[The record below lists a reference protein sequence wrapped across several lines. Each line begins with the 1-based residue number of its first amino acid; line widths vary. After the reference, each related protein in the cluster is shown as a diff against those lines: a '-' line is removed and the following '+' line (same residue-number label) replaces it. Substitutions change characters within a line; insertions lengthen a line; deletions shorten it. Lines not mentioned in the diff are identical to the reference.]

1 MNNIKFGNKV
11 INLSSP
17 VFVIAEVGVNHILET
32 KDLASIP
39 LNSSLEVA
47 FKLVDSAKKAG
58 ADAIKFQSFS
68 AKKLQYNGISK
79 PKYQKK
85 NLSNKINI
93 SYFDLLK
100 SLETSHEDQIKISN
114 YCKKNAHPKVKRF
127 IKVGNCKKLPY
138 KDNSFDLVISIS
150 TIHNLEKKFIKQA
163 LNELIR
169 VSKGSIFIRVKA
181 FKNIRQ
187 KKFIDKWNLVAKSN
201 LSEKQWIKLF
211 KQVNFK
217 GDYSFSKF

>member
-1 MNNIKFGNKV
+1 MNENNIFWRLYPQSKRENISQKRVLVPEKIRKKLQKFPKEYFDGERAFGYGGYYYNIKFFDKIVKKMIKYYRLKNNSKILDVGCAKGFMIYDFKQNNP
-11 INLSSP
+11 NLIVRGIDISS
-17 VFVIAEVGVNHILET
+17 
-32 KDLASIP
+32 
-39 LNSSLEVA
+39 
-47 FKLVDSAKKAG
+47 
-58 ADAIKFQSFS
+58 
-68 AKKLQYNGISK
+68 
-79 PKYQKK
+79 
-85 NLSNKINI
+85 
-93 SYFDLLK
+93 
-100 SLETSHEDQIKISN
+100 

-187 KKFIDKWNLVAKSN
+187 KKLINKWNLVAKSN

>member
-1 MNNIKFGNKV
+1 MNENNIFWRLYPKSKRENVSQKRV
-11 INLSSP
+11 L
-17 VFVIAEVGVNHILET
+17 VLE
-32 KDLASIP
+32 KI
-39 LNSSLEVA
+39 
-47 FKLVDSAKKAG
+47 KK
-58 ADAIKFQSFS
+58 
-68 AKKLQYNGISK
+68 
-79 PKYQKK
+79 
-85 NLSNKINI
+85 
-93 SYFDLLK
+93 K
-100 SLETSHEDQIKISN
+100 SQ
-114 YCKKNAHPKVKRF
+114 
-127 IKVGNCKKLPY
+127 KLPY
-138 KDNSFDLVISIS
+138 KDNSFNLVLSIS

-211 KQVNFK
+211 KQVKFE

>member
-1 MNNIKFGNKV
+1 MIKYYRLKNNSKI
-11 INLSSP
+11 LD
-17 VFVIAEVGVNHILET
+17 VGC
-32 KDLASIP
+32 
-39 LNSSLEVA
+39 
-47 FKLVDSAKKAG
+47 AKG
-58 ADAIKFQSFS
+58 FMIYDF
-68 AKKLQYNGISK
+68 
-79 PKYQKK
+79 KK
-85 NLSNKINI
+85 NNPNLIVRGI
-93 SYFDLLK
+93 D
-100 SLETSHEDQIKISN
+100 ISN
-114 YCKKNAHPKVKRF
+114 YCKKNAHPKVKGLLRW
-127 IKVGNCKKLPY
+127 VTVKKLPY

-150 TIHNLEKKFIKQA
+150 TIHNLEKFIKQA